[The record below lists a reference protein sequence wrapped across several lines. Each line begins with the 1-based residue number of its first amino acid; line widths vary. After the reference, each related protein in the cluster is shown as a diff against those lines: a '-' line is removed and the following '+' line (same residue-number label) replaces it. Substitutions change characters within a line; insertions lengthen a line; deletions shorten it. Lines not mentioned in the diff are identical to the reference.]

1 MKILFGSAAVVIAFA
16 SSVFAS
22 DVATILQENPRA
34 SLIIHSGAH
43 PNGVH
48 VLYAT
53 HHFDLSVGG
62 EALSQILID
71 LPEGIR
77 IGKGI
82 AVTNQSGQTI
92 NTTVS
97 IKETSATIVFAQ
109 PVSAGTTLSVFMQG
123 VETSDYMGR
132 DWLYP
137 IYGRS
142 IGMNVNIPLG
152 TAQIQT
158 YK

>member
-1 MKILFGSAAVVIAFA
+1 MKILIGSAAIVLTLA

-22 DVATILQENPRA
+22 DATIVLQENPRA
-34 SLIIHSGAH
+34 SLIVHSGAH

-48 VLYAT
+48 VLHAT
-53 HHFDLSVGG
+53 HHFDLYVGG
-62 EALSQILID
+62 EALSQLLID
-71 LPEGIR
+71 LPEGIWVSE
-77 IGKGI
+77 GI
-82 AVTNQSGQTI
+82 AVTNQSGQKVAA
-92 NTTVS
+92 TVS
-97 IKETSATIVFAQ
+97 IKDTRATIAFAQ
-109 PVSAGTTLSVFMQG
+109 PVPAGTTLSIFMQG
-123 VETSDYMGR
+123 VETKDYLGR

-142 IGMNVNIPLG
+142 VGMSADIPLG